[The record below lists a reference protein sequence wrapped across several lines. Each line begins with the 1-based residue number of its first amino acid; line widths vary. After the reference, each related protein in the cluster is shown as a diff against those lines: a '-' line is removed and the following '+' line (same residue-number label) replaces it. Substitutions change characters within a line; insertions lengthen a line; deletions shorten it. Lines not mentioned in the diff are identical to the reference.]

1 MKSEKNMKSEKSM
14 NRLGIAAFL
23 FACGLSFD
31 ALAVES
37 TSTEAVEVENTVTDM
52 IEAVAES
59 TPGQESTEDLRKAA
73 QNPVASMISVPFQ
86 NNTDFNIGPDNKTKN
101 TLNIQPVW
109 PFELNDEWNLITRT
123 ILPLVSQPALLPG
136 QERTFGLGD
145 TTLTAFLSPKE
156 HGKIAW
162 GAGPMFLLPTA
173 TDDMLG
179 ADKWGL
185 GISGVA
191 LTVID
196 KWTIGALVSNIW
208 SVAGSGDNDINLFT
222 LQYFVNYNLEGGWYL
237 VTAPIN
243 TANWEADSDNQW
255 TVPLGGGAGRVFN
268 IGKQPVNAQLSAY
281 YNVETPDNFGAEWQ
295 MRAQIQ
301 FLFPK

>member
-1 MKSEKNMKSEKSM
+1 MEKRKIYKP
-14 NRLGIAAFL
+14 LLAVL
-23 FACGLSFD
+23 LLCGLSCD
-31 ALAVES
+31 ALAVEN
-37 TSTEAVEVENTVTDM
+37 TSTDM
-52 IEAVAES
+52 VEAVAES
-59 TPGQESTEDLRKAA
+59 TPGQESTDELRKAA
-73 QNPVASMISVPFQ
+73 QNPVASMISVPLQ
-86 NNTDFNIGPDNKTKN
+86 NNTDFNIGPDKKTKN
-101 TLNIQPVW
+101 TLNIQPVL
-109 PFELNDEWNLITRT
+109 PFELNDDWNLITRT
-123 ILPLVSQPALLPG
+123 IFPLVSQPALLPG

-173 TDDMLG
+173 TDDILG

-191 LTVID
+191 LTMID

-281 YNVETPDNFGAEWQ
+281 YNVETPENFGAEWQ

>member
-1 MKSEKNMKSEKSM
+1 MKITKQYKPLLATLLVFGLLSQVLAEEKESILEKQ
-14 NRLGIAAFL
+14 
-23 FACGLSFD
+23 
-31 ALAVES
+31 VEL
-37 TSTEAVEVENTVTDM
+37 
-52 IEAVAES
+52 IAES
-59 TPGQESTEDLRKAA
+59 TPKQESVDELRKAA

-101 TLNIQPVW
+101 TLNIQPVI

-123 ILPLVSQPALLPG
+123 IMPLVSQPDLFPG

-145 TTLTAFLSPKE
+145 TAFTAFLSPKE
-156 HGKIAW
+156 PGKIIW
-162 GAGPMFLLPTA
+162 GAGPMVLLPTA

-179 ADKWGL
+179 ADKWAL

-191 LTVID
+191 LTMVDNWVI
-196 KWTIGALVSNIW
+196 GGLVSNIW

-222 LQYFVNYNLEGGWYL
+222 FQYFVNYNLPDGWYL
-237 VTAPIN
+237 TSAPII
-243 TANWEADSDNQW
+243 TANWEADSDNKW
-255 TVPLGGGAGRVFN
+255 TVPFGGGFGRIFK
-268 IGKQPVNAQLSAY
+268 IGNQPVNAQLSGY

-301 FLFPK
+301 FMFPK

>member
-1 MKSEKNMKSEKSM
+1 MK
-14 NRLGIAAFL
+14 NRKTYKPLLATL
-23 FACGLSFD
+23 LACGLSFD
-31 ALAVES
+31 ALAVEN
-37 TSTEAVEVENTVTDM
+37 TSTEAVEVFEVENTMTDM
-52 IEAVAES
+52 IEAVAEG
-59 TPGQESTEDLRKAA
+59 TPGQESTDELRKAA

-86 NNTDFNIGPDNKTKN
+86 NNTDFNIGPDHKTKN
-101 TLNIQPVW
+101 TLNIQPVL
-109 PFELNDEWNLITRT
+109 PFELNDDWNLITRT
-123 ILPLVSQPALLPG
+123 IFPLVSQPALLPG
-136 QERTFGLGD
+136 KDRTFGLGD

-173 TDDMLG
+173 TDDILG

-191 LTVID
+191 LTMID

-281 YNVETPDNFGAEWQ
+281 YNVETPENFGAEWQ

>member
-1 MKSEKNMKSEKSM
+1 MKITKQYKP
-14 NRLGIAAFL
+14 LLATL
-23 FACGLSFD
+23 LVCGLSSHALADESISTESYVTQVAETTEKQESVD
-31 ALAVES
+31 ALRA
-37 TSTEAVEVENTVTDM
+37 
-52 IEAVAES
+52 
-59 TPGQESTEDLRKAA
+59 AA
-73 QNPVASMISVPFQ
+73 QNPVANMISVPFQ

-109 PFELNDEWNLITRT
+109 PFELNDDWNLITRT
-123 ILPLVSQPALLPG
+123 IFPVVSQPALFPG
-136 QERTFGLGD
+136 QDRTNGLGD
-145 TTLTAFLSPKE
+145 TTFTAFLSPKE
-156 HGKIAW
+156 PGKIMW

-173 TDDMLG
+173 TDDTLG

-191 LTVID
+191 LTKID
-196 KWTIGALVSNIW
+196 NWTIGALVSNIW

-222 LQYFVNYNLEGGWYL
+222 LQYFANYNMKDGWYL

-243 TANWEADSDNQW
+243 TANWEADSDNRW
-255 TVPLGGGAGRVFN
+255 TIPLGGGVGRVFKM
-268 IGKQPVNAQLSAY
+268 GKLPVNAQLSGY

>member
-1 MKSEKNMKSEKSM
+1 MDT
-14 NRLGIAAFL
+14 RVDLGIL
-23 FACGLSFD
+23 KIKEKKLYIIKQGLSLS
-31 ALAVES
+31 ATLLAAATLTNQAMAEENIVGEELTVVRGEES
-37 TSTEAVEVENTVTDM
+37 VNE
-52 IEAVAES
+52 
-59 TPGQESTEDLRKAA
+59 LRAAA
-73 QNPVASMISVPFQ
+73 QNPVASLISIPFQ
-86 NNTDFNIGPDNKTKN
+86 NNTDFNIGPDKKTKN

-109 PFELNDEWNLITRT
+109 PFKLNDDWNLITRT
-123 ILPLVSQPALLPG
+123 IFPVVSQPALFPG

-145 TTLTAFLSPKE
+145 TTFTAFLSPTESK
-156 HGKIAW
+156 KIMW

-208 SVAGSGDNDINLFT
+208 SVAGSGNNDINLFT
-222 LQYFVNYNLEGGWYL
+222 LQYFVNYNLEDGWYL
-237 VTAPIN
+237 ISAPIN
-243 TANWEADSDNQW
+243 TANWEADSDNRW
-255 TVPLGGGAGRVFN
+255 TVPLGGGVGRVFKV
-268 IGKQPVNAQLSAY
+268 GKLPLNAQLSAY
-281 YNVETPDNFGAEWQ
+281 YNIVTPDNFGPEWQ
-295 MRAQIQ
+295 MRAQVQ

>member
-1 MKSEKNMKSEKSM
+1 MEKRKITKPLLAS
-14 NRLGIAAFL
+14 LL
-23 FACGLSFD
+23 VCGLSSH
-31 ALAVES
+31 ALSEEIQLGDNTALDMVE
-37 TSTEAVEVENTVTDM
+37 E
-52 IEAVAES
+52 VAES
-59 TPGQESTEDLRKAA
+59 TPRQESTDELRKAA

-101 TLNIQPVW
+101 TLNIQPVI
-109 PFELNDEWNLITRT
+109 PFELNDDWNLITRT
-123 ILPLVSQPALLPG
+123 IFPLVSQPALFPR
-136 QERTFGLGD
+136 QDRTFGLGD
-145 TTLTAFLSPKE
+145 TTISAFLSPKVP
-156 HGKIAW
+156 GKIMW

-196 KWTIGALVSNIW
+196 KWTIGALASNIW

-222 LQYFVNYNLEGGWYL
+222 LQYFVNYNLDDGWYL

-243 TANWEADSDNQW
+243 TANWEADSDNRW
-255 TVPLGGGAGRVFN
+255 TIPVGGGAGRVFR
-268 IGKQPVNAQLSAY
+268 IGNQPVNAQVSAY

-301 FLFPK
+301 FMFPK

>member
-1 MKSEKNMKSEKSM
+1 MKITKQYKP
-14 NRLGIAAFL
+14 LLAAL
-23 FACGLSFD
+23 LVCGLSSH
-31 ALAVES
+31 ALAEENVNELRD
-37 TSTEAVEVENTVTDM
+37 AV
-52 IEAVAES
+52 
-59 TPGQESTEDLRKAA
+59 

-101 TLNIQPVW
+101 TLNIQPIF
-109 PFELNDEWNLITRT
+109 PFELNDNWNLITRT
-123 ILPLVSQPALLPG
+123 ILPVVSQPGLFPW
-136 QERTFGLGD
+136 QDRTNGLGD
-145 TTLTAFLSPKE
+145 TSFSAFLSPKE
-156 HGKIAW
+156 SGKVVW
-162 GAGPMFLLPTA
+162 GGGPMFLLPTA

-191 LTVID
+191 LTKINN
-196 KWTIGALVSNIW
+196 WTIGALVSNIW

-222 LQYFVNYNLEGGWYL
+222 LQYFANYNMSDGWYL
-237 VTAPIN
+237 ITAPIN

-255 TVPLGGGAGRVFN
+255 TIPLGGGVGRVFT
-268 IGKQPVNAQLSAY
+268 IGKLPVNAQLSGY
-281 YNVETPDNFGAEWQ
+281 YNVVTPDNFGAEWQ